1 MILNKTKILATIG
14 PACSNQTTLQKMVDL
29 GVNAFRINMSHG
41 SIDDKKSLFK
51 QLKKLR
57 SDKSFHPTILADFL
71 NCFDQSNPPLSIAKI
86 ILL

>member
-14 PACSNQTTLQKMVDL
+14 PACSDQTTLQKMVDL

-41 SIDDKKSLFK
+41 SINDKKSLFK

-57 SDKSFHPTILADFL
+57 SDGSYHPTILADLAGPKIRIKNYHL
-71 NCFDQSNPPLSIAKI
+71 NTNK
-86 ILL
+86 